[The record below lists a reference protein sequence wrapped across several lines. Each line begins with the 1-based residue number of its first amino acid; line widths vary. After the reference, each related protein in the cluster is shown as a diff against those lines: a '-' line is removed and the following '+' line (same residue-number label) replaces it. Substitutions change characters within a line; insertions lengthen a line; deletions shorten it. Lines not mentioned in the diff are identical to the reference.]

1 MRHELRVVDLIN
13 CSLALR
19 QVLSDITFSP
29 VSFEH
34 FIFFFTL
41 LRLLMYRMCMDC
53 NGIGFLRLEVIGY
66 EFSLS

>member
-19 QVLSDITFSP
+19 QVLSDITFSR

-34 FIFFFTL
+34 FIFFYPSSSVDVQDVHGL
-41 LRLLMYRMCMDC
+41 
-53 NGIGFLRLEVIGY
+53 
-66 EFSLS
+66 